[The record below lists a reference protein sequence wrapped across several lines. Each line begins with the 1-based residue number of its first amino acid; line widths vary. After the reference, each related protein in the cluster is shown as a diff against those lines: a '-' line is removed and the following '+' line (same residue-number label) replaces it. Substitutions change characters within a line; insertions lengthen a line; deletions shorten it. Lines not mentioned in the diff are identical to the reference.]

1 MSTKSTEQL
10 LEDNGWTLECES
22 PLEIRHTD
30 GSFATQQAARIVVA
44 ELQAEAREASR
55 ASGPKGSGGFA
66 ELTALADRLQA
77 VVDIAAKQDTEKA
90 WAVAYSMVF
99 SPRGSHRAYE
109 LMEELNL
116 EFAAYYDP
124 DTTYEAD
131 SRAFVEA
138 LRALKERVA
147 PFLLVA

>member
-1 MSTKSTEQL
+1 MSTKSIEQL

-30 GSFATQQAARIVVA
+30 GSFATQQAAGIVVA
-44 ELQAEAREASR
+44 ELQAEARNASS
-55 ASGPKGSGGFA
+55 ASSPKGCEGFA
-66 ELTALADRLQA
+66 ELTALADRLQS
-77 VVDIAAKQDTEKA
+77 VVNIAAEQGTESA

-99 SPRGSHRAYE
+99 SPRGSQRAYE

-116 EFAAYYDP
+116 EFAGYYDP

-138 LRALKERVA
+138 LQALKERVA
-147 PFLLVA
+147 PFLPVA